1 MEKERFRENKNLLE
15 EEPLEEKHF
24 KDIKAYWDEIM
35 NRSENDDIDGVQRL
49 LLQRGDF
56 SDKKL
61 PGEDEIWQWL
71 KDRVAN
77 NPGQELLVELNEK
90 CIIVP
95 KLEKK

>member
-1 MEKERFRENKNLLE
+1 MEKEPKQIL

-24 KDIKAYWDEIM
+24 KDIQAYWAEIM
-35 NRSENDDIDGVQRL
+35 DRSENDDIDGVQRL

-61 PGEDEIWQWL
+61 PGENEIMQWL

-77 NPGQELLVELNEK
+77 KPDYKLLVELNEK
-90 CIIVP
+90 GIIVP
-95 KLEKK
+95 IGREEKSEE